1 MATDDF
7 FRARLDAMIDL
18 KHPLAVL
25 STRLPW
31 AAIEAAV
38 APKLGRQTLPTKR
51 LRGEDLLGA
60 YDVEFGCSASPR
72 PPAAAHPFDVQ
83 PAVVDSTD
91 RGALLQR

>member
-31 AAIEAAV
+31 AAIEVAV
-38 APKLGRQTLPTKR
+38 APKLARQVLPAKR
-51 LRGEDLLGA
+51 LSGKDLLGTYVIEIEGKFDSDPLLA
-60 YDVEFGCSASPR
+60 GLSNPADRLDSRRISPSR
-72 PPAAAHPFDVQ
+72 CV
-83 PAVVDSTD
+83 
-91 RGALLQR
+91 

>member
-31 AAIEAAV
+31 AAIEVAV
-38 APKLGRQTLPTKR
+38 APKLARQVLPAKR
-51 LRGEDLLGA
+51 RCVRPHTTCLR
-60 YDVEFGCSASPR
+60 
-72 PPAAAHPFDVQ
+72 
-83 PAVVDSTD
+83 
-91 RGALLQR
+91 